1 MSAYTIVTA
10 QDRGRFD
17 ALRQRMV
24 RIDGPAFLEHDRA
37 VAQYW
42 PLLAETFPENQF
54 CLVEPDSGQTVGLGH
69 SIPVAFQGTWED
81 LPAEGLDWV
90 LDKGFHDRAV
100 GHTPTLVSALYIE
113 VAEAHRGHHL
123 SAHMLALMRQIARA
137 QGFDHLVAPVRPSW
151 KSRYPLMPIAE
162 YLRWQNADGLPFD
175 PWLRVH
181 VRAGGHVLH
190 PCPRAMTV
198 RGSRQQWTT
207 WTGLDFPGD
216 GNYIIPHGLVP
227 VSIQGTTGEYIEPGV
242 WVVHRLQ

>member
-1 MSAYTIVTA
+1 
-10 QDRGRFD
+10 
-17 ALRQRMV
+17 
-24 RIDGPAFLEHDRA
+24 
-37 VAQYW
+37 
-42 PLLAETFPENQF
+42 
-54 CLVEPDSGQTVGLGH
+54 
-69 SIPVAFQGTWED
+69 
-81 LPAEGLDWV
+81 
-90 LDKGFHDRAV
+90 V